1 MADGQRQT
9 GDAVKERV
17 APKKADPTLYKVL
30 LMNDDYSTMEFVV
43 HVLESVFQKS
53 PAEAYRVM
61 MQVHTQGSGMAGI
74 YPWEVAETKVET
86 VTGMAKDA
94 GYPLRAVIEEA

>member
-1 MADGQRQT
+1 MADGQRHT
-9 GDAVKERV
+9 GDAVKEHV
-17 APKKADPTLYKVL
+17 APKKAEPTLHKVL

-43 HVLESVFQKS
+43 HVLENVFQKS

-61 MQVHTQGSGMAGI
+61 MRVHTQGSGIAGI

-86 VTGMAKDA
+86 VTGMAKDS